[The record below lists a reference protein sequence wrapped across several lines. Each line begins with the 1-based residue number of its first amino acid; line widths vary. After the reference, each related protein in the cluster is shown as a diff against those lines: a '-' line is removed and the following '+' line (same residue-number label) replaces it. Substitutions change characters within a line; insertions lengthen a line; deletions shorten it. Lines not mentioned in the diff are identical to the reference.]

1 MARVNIY
8 LPDDLAEQARSAG
21 LNVSNVAQDALR
33 RELATKA
40 TAAWVEQVRSLP
52 RLVPPVAHTSVLEA
66 LDAALEEMGSRHEH

>member
-33 RELATKA
+33 RELATRA
-40 TAAWVEQVRSLP
+40 TVAWVEQVRSLP
-52 RLVPPVAHTSVLEA
+52 RLASPVAHACVLEA
-66 LDAALEEMGSRHEH
+66 LDAAREEMGRHHEG